1 VTAPEEVLF
10 WVLGPLS
17 VLAALMVVMA
27 RKAVHSA
34 LFLAFDMLCLA
45 AFYAAEQAP
54 FLAFV
59 QVVVYTGAVMMLFLF
74 VLMLV
79 GIDASDSLIE
89 TLRGHRLA
97 ALGAGIGF
105 AVVLASAVGGALS
118 GRTSVGL
125 ETPAANADD
134 NVFAVAKLIFGPYL
148 FAFEVTGALLITA
161 ALAAMVLAHRERT
174 APKVSQREM
183 ALARFRG
190 DHPSPQPGPGVFAR
204 HDAVDTP
211 ALLPDGSPA
220 RTSVPSSIAPEFL
233 REHPPL
239 PAAVLTEE
247 EHL

>member
-1 VTAPEEVLF
+1 MTAPEEVLF
-10 WVLGPLS
+10 WVLGPLA
-17 VLAALMVVMA
+17 VLAGLGLVLA

-79 GIDASDSLIE
+79 GVDASDSLIE
-89 TLRGHRLA
+89 TIRGHRLA
-97 ALGAGIGF
+97 ALGAGGGF
-105 AVVLASAVGGALS
+105 AIVLCSALGGALN
-118 GRTSVGL
+118 GGQAVGL
-125 ETPAANADD
+125 ETPQANGSD
-134 NVFAVAKLIFGPYL
+134 NVYGVAKLLFTQYL

-174 APKVSQREM
+174 APRVTQREM

-190 DHPSPQPGPGVFAR
+190 TRPSPLPGPGVFAR
-204 HDAVDTP
+204 HNAVDTP

-220 RTSVPSSIAPEFL
+220 PGSVPTSIAEDMR

-239 PAAVLTEE
+239 PAAVLVEE
-247 EHL
+247 ETL

>member
-1 VTAPEEVLF
+1 MTGSEEVLF
-10 WVLGPLS
+10 WVLGPLA
-17 VLAALMVVMA
+17 VLAALGIVMS

-79 GIDASDSLIE
+79 GVDASDSLIE

-97 ALGAGIGF
+97 ALAAGLGF
-105 AVVLASAVGGALS
+105 AVVLISALGGAL
-118 GRTSVGL
+118 GGGKVVGL
-125 ETPAANADD
+125 DAANGDD
-134 NVFAVAKLIFGPYL
+134 NVYSVAKLIFTRYL

-174 APKVSQREM
+174 SPKVTQREL

-190 DHPSPQPGPGVFAR
+190 NHPSPLPGPGVFAM
-204 HDAVDTP
+204 HNAVDTP

-220 RTSVPSSIAPEFL
+220 PGSVPSSIAPEFI
-233 REHPPL
+233 RTAPPL
-239 PAAVLTEE
+239 PAAVIAEE
-247 EHL
+247 EKL

>member
-1 VTAPEEVLF
+1 MTAPEEVLF
-10 WVLGPLS
+10 WVLGPLA
-17 VLAALMVVMA
+17 VLAAIGVVLA

-45 AFYAAEQAP
+45 AFYAAQQAP

-79 GIDASDSLIE
+79 GVDASDSLIE

-97 ALGAGIGF
+97 AFAAGLGF
-105 AVVLASAVGGALS
+105 AIVVASALGGALGGS
-118 GRTSVGL
+118 KAVGL
-125 ETPAANADD
+125 DAANGDD
-134 NVFAVAKLIFGPYL
+134 NVYALAKLIFNDYL

-174 APKVSQREM
+174 APKVTQREM

-190 DHPSPQPGPGVFAR
+190 SRPSPLPGPGVYAR
-204 HDAVDTP
+204 HNAVDTP
-211 ALLPDGSPA
+211 ARLPDGSPA
-220 RTSVPSSIAPEFL
+220 PSSVPSSIAPEL
-233 REHPPL
+233 RQDIPAL
-239 PAAVLTEE
+239 PGAVVAEE
-247 EHL
+247 EKL

>member
-1 VTAPEEVLF
+1 MTAPEEVLF
-10 WVLGPLS
+10 WVLGPLA
-17 VLAALMVVMA
+17 VLAAIGVVLA

-45 AFYAAEQAP
+45 AFYAAQQAP

-79 GIDASDSLIE
+79 GVDASDSLIE

-97 ALGAGIGF
+97 AFAAGLGF
-105 AVVLASAVGGALS
+105 AIVVASALGGALGGS
-118 GRTSVGL
+118 KAVGL
-125 ETPAANADD
+125 DEANGDD
-134 NVFAVAKLIFGPYL
+134 NVYALAKLIFNDYL

-174 APKVSQREM
+174 APKVTQREM

-190 DHPSPQPGPGVFAR
+190 SRPSPLPGPGVYAR
-204 HDAVDTP
+204 HNAVDTP
-211 ALLPDGSPA
+211 ARLPDGSPA
-220 RTSVPSSIAPEFL
+220 PSSVPSSIAPEL
-233 REHPPL
+233 RQDIPAL
-239 PAAVLTEE
+239 PGAVVAEE
-247 EHL
+247 EKL